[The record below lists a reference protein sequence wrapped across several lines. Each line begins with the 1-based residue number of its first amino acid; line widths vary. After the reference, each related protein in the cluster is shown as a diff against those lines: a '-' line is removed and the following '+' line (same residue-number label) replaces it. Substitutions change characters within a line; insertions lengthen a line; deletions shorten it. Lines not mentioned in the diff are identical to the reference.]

1 VLVTATGLRQEEYL
15 AKLTEFMS
23 ECRRRAVLAGLWDAA
38 DFHWWWRDG
47 GYDNSDHQLFFETNS
62 GQTTGFVLHSE
73 RYETF
78 DYEILPGLEDT
89 ETGARIFSTG
99 LSWLKRRLG
108 VPSRS
113 PAATFFVRDSHSS
126 LRLLAEEA
134 GFRASDKSYVQTVRK
149 LSAPPPMAE
158 LPAFYRIRSVKDAD
172 LREGRPPVLRMSREQ
187 FSRVRES
194 PMYRPEN
201 HLIAADG
208 NQRAVAECIY
218 WADESSGV
226 GLFEPVE
233 TLAEQRR
240 SGFGRAL
247 LVEGLRRMATS
258 GLKVAKVSHYND
270 NLAAA
275 ALYRSVGLQ
284 RTFERMVNV
293 PVR

>member
-15 AKLTEFMS
+15 AKVTEFMS

-47 GYDNSDHQLFFETNS
+47 GYDNPEHQLFFLAG
-62 GQTTGFVLHSE
+62 GQTAGFVLLSE

-78 DYEILPGLEDT
+78 DYEIAPGLEDT
-89 ETGARIFSTG
+89 EIGALIFSTG
-99 LSWLKRRLG
+99 LSWLTGRVGGRSG
-108 VPSRS
+108 S
-113 PAATFFVRDSHSS
+113 PAATFFVRDSHSC
-126 LRLLAEEA
+126 LRHLAEAA
-134 GFRASDKSYVQTVRK
+134 GFRGSDRSYVQTVFR
-149 LSAPPPMAE
+149 LSAPLPAAE
-158 LPAFYRIRSVKDAD
+158 LRASYRIRSVRDTDLAD
-172 LREGRPPVLRMSREQ
+172 GRPPVLRISREQ

-201 HLIAADG
+201 HLIVADG

-218 WADESSGV
+218 WADDSSGV

-270 NLAAA
+270 NVAAA
-275 ALYRSVGLQ
+275 ALYRSVGFE
-284 RTFERMVNV
+284 RTFERILYV